1 MIYVTGDTHGDFSR
15 FSEQAFPAQKWMTRD
30 DCVIICGDFGGVWK
44 DSPEQQ
50 AGLDR
55 LNALPFT
62 TLFLDGNHENY
73 DLLASYTVTEWHG
86 GKVQVIQPNVL
97 HLMRGQVYDIGGETF
112 FTMGGAACH
121 DIHNGV
127 LDLKDPDFE
136 QKYKQF
142 RQQKRF
148 FRINHLSWWEQELPT
163 RKELEEAL
171 KIICAHEKKVDYVLS
186 HCAPTGLQRKIQA
199 ITRDD
204 THPVNELTEFL
215 QRIYDECE
223 FRSWFCGHYHHSM
236 NVEKNFHVLYESV
249 VPLTR
254 HAPS

>member
-15 FSEQAFPAQKWMTRD
+15 FSEPAFPAQKWMTRD

-50 AGLDR
+50 AVLYR

-73 DLLASYTVTEWHG
+73 DLLASYPVTEWHG
-86 GKVQVIQPNVL
+86 GKVQAIQPNVL
-97 HLMRGQVYDIGGETF
+97 HLMRGQIYNIDGKIF

-127 LDLKDPDFE
+127 LDLKDSDFE
-136 QKYKQF
+136 QKYRQL
-142 RQQKRF
+142 RQQKKF
-148 FRINHLSWWEQELPT
+148 FRINHLSWWEQEIPQK
-163 RKELEEAL
+163 REMDEAW
-171 KIICAHEKKVDYVLS
+171 KIICAHGKKVDYVLS
-186 HCAPTGLQRKIQA
+186 HCAPTGLQRIIQA
-199 ITRDD
+199 ITGDD

-215 QRIYDECE
+215 QCVYDKCE
-223 FRSWFCGHYHHSM
+223 FKRWFCGHYHHS
-236 NVEKNFHVLYESV
+236 VDVAKDFHVLYESII
-249 VPLTR
+249 LL
-254 HAPS
+254 